1 MSGQS
6 PEIRHDDTVL
16 HFFLLVFH
24 IDISCYISGTTVTL
38 QFREDFVT
46 DKCTI
51 ELFGKEQV
59 DMFMMKIPSIEK
71 PEPEVQ
77 TTVV

>member
-6 PEIRHDDTVL
+6 PEIRHVMIQFYI
-16 HFFLLVFH
+16 FFCWFFTLTSVATYQEQQLLC
-24 IDISCYISGTTVTL
+24 SN
-38 QFREDFVT
+38 T
-46 DKCTI
+46 DRCAI

-59 DMFMMKIPSIEK
+59 DMFMMKIPSIER